1 MNRPDSKL
9 IGGGC
14 RRDGR
19 PSRPAPGVLK
29 AHPPIPALFMAA
41 ILLLSLSAA
50 ALGQGSVMVVA
61 LDGAI
66 TPASDE
72 IVAEA
77 ILQAEALGCEA
88 IIITL
93 DTPGGGLTETKE
105 ITGLMERTSLPVIG
119 YVYPSGATAW
129 SAGTIILLASDVAAM
144 VPGTIIGSAQPVQIG
159 PMGTEAV
166 NDSKVINA
174 VVALAEERARINGRN
189 VTAARE
195 FVTKNLN
202 LNAEDALEFGVI
214 EFISPS
220 IEALLEDVDGV
231 VAKNRTLATSGAEIV
246 HFQPGLRLQILS
258 ILSDPLLAGLL
269 LIIGLY
275 ALIFGLSNPGM
286 GAELVGVI
294 VLALGLIGLGFS
306 VNIGAVFL
314 IILGV
319 VLLLVEL
326 NSAGFGLL
334 GAAGLACMIIGSVL
348 LVPIGSPEWS
358 TPAEYKMDALIALL
372 VPSIV
377 MGLFFVFAIY
387 KVAEARRRPTYSARM
402 EKEVA
407 EALDRI
413 DPRGHVMYNGEY
425 WVAVSEEPIEA
436 GETVEVVGKERMVL
450 KVRRKG

>member
-14 RRDGR
+14 RQDGR
-19 PSRPAPGVLK
+19 PSRPATGVLE

-41 ILLLSLSAA
+41 LLLLFSLSAA

-93 DTPGGGLTETKE
+93 DTPGGGLAETKE
-105 ITGLMERTSLPVIG
+105 IAGLMERTSLPVIG

-129 SAGTIILLASDVAAM
+129 SAGTILLLASDIAAM

-220 IEALLEDVDGV
+220 IEALLEEVDGV

-275 ALIFGLSNPGM
+275 ALIFGLSNPG
-286 GAELVGVI
+286 
-294 VLALGLIGLGFS
+294 LGRS
-306 VNIGAVFL
+306 
-314 IILGV
+314 
-319 VLLLVEL
+319 
-326 NSAGFGLL
+326 
-334 GAAGLACMIIGSVL
+334 
-348 LVPIGSPEWS
+348 WS
-358 TPAEYKMDALIALL
+358 
-372 VPSIV
+372 
-377 MGLFFVFAIY
+377 G
-387 KVAEARRRPTYSARM
+387 
-402 EKEVA
+402 
-407 EALDRI
+407 
-413 DPRGHVMYNGEY
+413 
-425 WVAVSEEPIEA
+425 
-436 GETVEVVGKERMVL
+436 
-450 KVRRKG
+450 

>member
-1 MNRPDSKL
+1 
-9 IGGGC
+9 
-14 RRDGR
+14 
-19 PSRPAPGVLK
+19 
-29 AHPPIPALFMAA
+29 
-41 ILLLSLSAA
+41 
-50 ALGQGSVMVVA
+50 
-61 LDGAI
+61 
-66 TPASDE
+66 
-72 IVAEA
+72 
-77 ILQAEALGCEA
+77 
-88 IIITL
+88 
-93 DTPGGGLTETKE
+93 
-105 ITGLMERTSLPVIG
+105 
-119 YVYPSGATAW
+119 
-129 SAGTIILLASDVAAM
+129 
-144 VPGTIIGSAQPVQIG
+144 
-159 PMGTEAV
+159 MGTEPV

-174 VVALAEERARINGRN
+174 VVALAEEKARINGRN

-195 FVTKNLN
+195 FVLTNLN

-214 EFISPS
+214 EFVSPS
-220 IEALLEDVDGV
+220 LEALLEEVDGV

-246 HFQPGLRLQILS
+246 RFQPSLRLQILS

-314 IILGV
+314 IILGI

-358 TPAEYKMDALIALL
+358 TPADYKMDALITLL